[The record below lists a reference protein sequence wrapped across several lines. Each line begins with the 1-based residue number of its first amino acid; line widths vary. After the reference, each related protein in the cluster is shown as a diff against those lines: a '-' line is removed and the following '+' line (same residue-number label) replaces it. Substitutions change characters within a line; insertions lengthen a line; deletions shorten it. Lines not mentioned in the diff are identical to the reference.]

1 MVQLMAAR
9 TWSGK
14 PGPRGAGK
22 CLGYAKTFCPARG
35 RLNGLYIKKKPP
47 QGAASFGCNPA

>member
-1 MVQLMAAR
+1 MVQTMAAR
-9 TWSGK
+9 TWSAK

-35 RLNGLYIKKKPP
+35 RLNGLYKKKPP